1 MAIFDLF
8 NVSFLFSIG
17 IIIIL
22 IGGIFTYVSYRM
34 SEQDH
39 KLTSM
44 VQLVS
49 LLSHDLQTVK
59 MSARAEETHGLS
71 NPLKDNNIQYAS
83 DIMVD
88 NLNEDVI
95 NVSDGESDSEYE
107 DDEVEDEDEDE
118 EDNVED
124 DDEDDVE
131 EIDIE
136 DAPKINVL
144 KLNSENVVIDDS
156 DSDSDVDDLENLD
169 NQAENLEA
177 ENLEVENLE
186 AENLEVENLEVEN
199 LEVENLE
206 VENLEAEP
214 KIENLDIKAEN
225 LGELPKENMS
235 FLKNI
240 DVIDIGEVDS
250 KSDYKKMSI
259 NKLREV
265 VVSKGLIADASKLK
279 KQDVLKLLG
288 DE

>member
-39 KLTSM
+39 KLSSM
-44 VQLVS
+44 VNLVS
-49 LLSHDLQTVK
+49 ILAQDLQHIK
-59 MSARAEETHGLS
+59 LLQRAENSHGLS
-71 NPLKDNNIQYAS
+71 NTLKDNNIQYAS

-88 NLNEDVI
+88 NLNENVI
-95 NVSDGESDSEYE
+95 NVSDGESDGESDSEYE
-107 DDEVEDEDEDE
+107 DDD
-118 EDNVED
+118 VED
-124 DDEDDVE
+124 DDVEDDDVEDDDVEDEDDVE

-144 KLNSENVVIDDS
+144 KLNSVNSVNI
-156 DSDSDVDDLENLD
+156 DVDNLEELD
-169 NQAENLEA
+169 NQAEELDTQA
-177 ENLEVENLE
+177 EELDNQ
-186 AENLEVENLEVEN
+186 AEELDNQ
-199 LEVENLE
+199 
-206 VENLEAEP
+206 AE
-214 KIENLDIKAEN
+214 ELDNQAEELDN
-225 LGELPKENMS
+225 QAEDLVELPKENMS

-279 KQDVLKLLG
+279 KQDILKLLG

>member
-95 NVSDGESDSEYE
+95 HVSDGESDSEYE
-107 DDEVEDEDEDE
+107 DDEVEDEDEDNV
-118 EDNVED
+118 EDDED

-144 KLNSENVVIDDS
+144 KLTSDNVVIDDS
-156 DSDSDVDDLENLD
+156 DSDSDIDDLENFE
-169 NQAENLEA
+169 AENLEA
-177 ENLEVENLE
+177 EHLE
-186 AENLEVENLEVEN
+186 AENLEEEHLEAENLEAEHLEAEN
-199 LEVENLE
+199 LEA
-206 VENLEAEP
+206 ENLEAEP
-214 KIENLDIKAEN
+214 KIENLDNQAEN
-225 LGELPKENMS
+225 LVELPKENMS

-279 KQDVLKLLG
+279 KQDILKLLG

>member
-49 LLSHDLQTVK
+49 LLSQDLQTVK
-59 MSARAEETHGLS
+59 MSARTEEAHGLS

-107 DDEVEDEDEDE
+107 DDEVEDENEYE

-144 KLNSENVVIDDS
+144 KLTNSVNSYGDS
-156 DSDSDVDDLENLD
+156 DGDDLE
-169 NQAENLEA
+169 NQAENLESENLDNLVENLDNLEDTQI
-177 ENLEVENLE
+177 ENLE
-186 AENLEVENLEVEN
+186 
-199 LEVENLE
+199 
-206 VENLEAEP
+206 
-214 KIENLDIKAEN
+214 AEN

-279 KQDVLKLLG
+279 KQDILKLLG

>member
-49 LLSHDLQTVK
+49 LLSQDLQTVK
-59 MSARAEETHGLS
+59 MSARAEEAHGLS

-95 NVSDGESDSEYE
+95 HVSDCESDSEYE
-107 DDEVEDEDEDE
+107 DDEVEDENEDEDE

-124 DDEDDVE
+124 EDEDDVE

-144 KLNSENVVIDDS
+144 KLTSANSSSSSFNYG
-156 DSDSDVDDLENLD
+156 DSDVDDLENLD
-169 NQAENLEA
+169 NQVENLEE

-186 AENLEVENLEVEN
+186 EENLEEENL
-199 LEVENLE
+199 
-206 VENLEAEP
+206 ENLEAEP
-214 KIENLDIKAEN
+214 KIENLDNQAEN
-225 LGELPKENMS
+225 LVELPKENMS

-279 KQDVLKLLG
+279 KQDILKLLG

>member
-1 MAIFDLF
+1 
-8 NVSFLFSIG
+8 
-17 IIIIL
+17 
-22 IGGIFTYVSYRM
+22 M

-59 MSARAEETHGLS
+59 MSARAEEAHGLS

-144 KLNSENVVIDDS
+144 KLTSDNVVIDDS
-156 DSDSDVDDLENLD
+156 DSDSDIDDLENFE
-169 NQAENLEA
+169 AENLEA
-177 ENLEVENLE
+177 EHLEAEHLEAEHLEAEHLE
-186 AENLEVENLEVEN
+186 AENLEAEHLDNLEENLG
-199 LEVENLE
+199 
-206 VENLEAEP
+206 AEP

>member
-39 KLTSM
+39 KLSSM
-44 VQLVS
+44 VNLVS
-49 LLSHDLQTVK
+49 ILAEDLQHIKLLT
-59 MSARAEETHGLS
+59 RAENSHGLS
-71 NPLKDNNIQYAS
+71 NTLKDNNIQYAS

-88 NLNEDVI
+88 NLNENVI
-95 NVSDGESDSEYE
+95 NVSDGESDDESDGESDSEYE
-107 DDEVEDEDEDE
+107 DDEVEDDV
-118 EDNVED
+118 VED
-124 DDEDDVE
+124 DVIEDEDDVE

-136 DAPKINVL
+136 AAPKINVL
-144 KLNSENVVIDDS
+144 KLNPVNSVNI
-156 DSDSDVDDLENLD
+156 DVDNLEELD
-169 NQAENLEA
+169 NQAEELDNQA
-177 ENLEVENLE
+177 EELDNQ
-186 AENLEVENLEVEN
+186 AEELDNQ
-199 LEVENLE
+199 
-206 VENLEAEP
+206 AE
-214 KIENLDIKAEN
+214 ELDNQAEELDN
-225 LGELPKENMS
+225 QAEDLVELPKENMS

-279 KQDVLKLLG
+279 KQDILKLLG

>member
-39 KLTSM
+39 KLSSM
-44 VQLVS
+44 VNLVS
-49 LLSHDLQTVK
+49 ILAEDLQHIKLLT
-59 MSARAEETHGLS
+59 RAENSHGLS
-71 NPLKDNNIQYAS
+71 NTLKDNNIQYAS

-88 NLNEDVI
+88 NLNENVI
-95 NVSDGESDSEYE
+95 NVSDGESDDESDGESDSEYE
-107 DDEVEDEDEDE
+107 DDEVEDDV
-118 EDNVED
+118 VED
-124 DDEDDVE
+124 DVIEDEDDVE

-136 DAPKINVL
+136 AAPKINVL
-144 KLNSENVVIDDS
+144 KLNSVNSVNI
-156 DSDSDVDDLENLD
+156 DVDNLEELD
-169 NQAENLEA
+169 NQAEELDNQA
-177 ENLEVENLE
+177 EELDNQ
-186 AENLEVENLEVEN
+186 AEELDNQ
-199 LEVENLE
+199 
-206 VENLEAEP
+206 AE
-214 KIENLDIKAEN
+214 ELDNQAEELDN
-225 LGELPKENMS
+225 QAEDLVELPKENMS

-279 KQDVLKLLG
+279 KQDILKLLG

>member
-49 LLSHDLQTVK
+49 LLSQDLQTVK
-59 MSARAEETHGLS
+59 MSARAEEAHGLS

-83 DIMVD
+83 
-88 NLNEDVI
+88 
-95 NVSDGESDSEYE
+95 EYE
-107 DDEVEDEDEDE
+107 DDEVEDENEYNVGDDDE
-118 EDNVED
+118 
-124 DDEDDVE
+124 DEDDVE

-144 KLNSENVVIDDS
+144 KLTSDNVVID
-156 DSDSDVDDLENLD
+156 DSDSDVDDLENLE
-169 NQAENLEA
+169 AEHLEA
-177 ENLEVENLE
+177 EHLEAEHLESENLDNLVENLE
-186 AENLEVENLEVEN
+186 AENLDNLEDTQIENLE
-199 LEVENLE
+199 
-206 VENLEAEP
+206 
-214 KIENLDIKAEN
+214 AEN

-279 KQDVLKLLG
+279 KQDILKLLG

>member
-39 KLTSM
+39 KLSSM
-44 VQLVS
+44 VNLVS
-49 LLSHDLQTVK
+49 ILAEDLQHIKLLT
-59 MSARAEETHGLS
+59 RAENSHGLS
-71 NPLKDNNIQYAS
+71 NTLKDNNIQYAS

-88 NLNEDVI
+88 NLNENVI
-95 NVSDGESDSEYE
+95 NVSDGESDDESDGESDSEYE
-107 DDEVEDEDEDE
+107 DDEVEDDVIE
-118 EDNVED
+118 
-124 DDEDDVE
+124 DEDDVE

-136 DAPKINVL
+136 AAPKINVL
-144 KLNSENVVIDDS
+144 KLNPVNSVNI
-156 DSDSDVDDLENLD
+156 DVDNLEELD
-169 NQAENLEA
+169 NQAEELDNQA
-177 ENLEVENLE
+177 EELDNQ
-186 AENLEVENLEVEN
+186 AEELDNQ
-199 LEVENLE
+199 
-206 VENLEAEP
+206 AE
-214 KIENLDIKAEN
+214 ELDNQAEELDN
-225 LGELPKENMS
+225 QAEDLVELPKENMS

-279 KQDVLKLLG
+279 KQDILKLLG

>member
-95 NVSDGESDSEYE
+95 HVSDGESDSEYE
-107 DDEVEDEDEDE
+107 DDEVEDEDEDNV
-118 EDNVED
+118 EDDED

-144 KLNSENVVIDDS
+144 KLTSDNVVIDDS
-156 DSDSDVDDLENLD
+156 DSDSDIDDLENFE
-169 NQAENLEA
+169 AENLEA
-177 ENLEVENLE
+177 EHLEAEHLEAEHLE
-186 AENLEVENLEVEN
+186 AENLEAEHLDNLEENLG
-199 LEVENLE
+199 
-206 VENLEAEP
+206 AEP

-265 VVSKGLIADASKLK
+265 VVSKGLISDASKLK
-279 KQDVLKLLG
+279 KQDILKLLG

>member
-39 KLTSM
+39 KLSSM
-44 VQLVS
+44 VNLVS
-49 LLSHDLQTVK
+49 ILAEDLQHIKLLT
-59 MSARAEETHGLS
+59 RAENSHGLS
-71 NPLKDNNIQYAS
+71 NTLKDNNIQYAS

-88 NLNEDVI
+88 NLNENVI
-95 NVSDGESDSEYE
+95 NVSDGESDDESDGESDSEYE
-107 DDEVEDEDEDE
+107 DDEVEDDV
-118 EDNVED
+118 VED
-124 DDEDDVE
+124 DVIEDDVE

-136 DAPKINVL
+136 AAPKINVL
-144 KLNSENVVIDDS
+144 KLNPVNSVNI
-156 DSDSDVDDLENLD
+156 DVDNLEELD
-169 NQAENLEA
+169 NQAEELDNQA
-177 ENLEVENLE
+177 EELDNQ
-186 AENLEVENLEVEN
+186 AEELDNQ
-199 LEVENLE
+199 
-206 VENLEAEP
+206 AE
-214 KIENLDIKAEN
+214 ELDNQAEELDN
-225 LGELPKENMS
+225 QAEDLVELPKENMS

-279 KQDVLKLLG
+279 KQDILKLLG